1 MDIGNNER
9 KQMVELDNKLLDEVR
24 VEVKKL
30 WPGCRIVRG
39 SLRYSLSNGSIENV
53 NLTTQEKMNQ

>member
-9 KQMVELDNKLLDEVR
+9 KQMVELDNKLLDEVI

-30 WPGCRIVRG
+30 WPGYRIIRG